1 MSRAEYLRWIL
12 VRIAVTMLAASI
24 LLYALTHVIPGDPI
38 RALFGFRPPPPEVLA
53 ELRGQYGL
61 DDPFYV
67 QYFKFLGNASR
78 LDFGFSTGGA
88 PVREIVVT
96 GLPISLRLV
105 GLAMLIQI
113 FIGIGL
119 GVIAALTR
127 SRVVRWLIGAATLV
141 LIAVPAMVIA
151 FGLQTYIGFD
161 LRILPISGIAQGW
174 TSYILPAVA
183 LAAGATAYTI
193 RLTASEVR
201 SMMSSPFVK
210 TAEGKGLSHRR
221 IVSVHVLR
229 PSLLPIVTLIAAT
242 AAQIIGSLII
252 VEVIFEIPGIGS
264 AVVDAIRAKDHNV
277 IVAIL
282 ALAVLFA
289 IAVTA
294 FVDLLHVVLDPRL
307 DEPTN
312 PSIG

>member
-1 MSRAEYLRWIL
+1 
-12 VRIAVTMLAASI
+12 MLMASF

-61 DDPFYV
+61 DDPFYI
-67 QYFKFLGNASR
+67 QYVKFLGNASR
-78 LDFGFSTGGA
+78 LDFGFSTRGET
-88 PVREIVVT
+88 VREIIVA

-105 GLAMLIQI
+105 GFAMLIQVVC
-113 FIGIGL
+113 GIGL
-119 GVIAALTR
+119 GLAAALTR

-141 LIAVPAMVIA
+141 LIAIPVMVIA
-151 FGLQTYIGFD
+151 FALQTYIGFD
-161 LRILPISGIAQGW
+161 FRLLPISGIAQGW
-174 TSYILPAVA
+174 TSYVLPAVA

-193 RLTASEVR
+193 RLTTAEVR
-201 SMMSSPFVK
+201 STMSSPFVK

-229 PSLLPIVTLIAAT
+229 PSLLPVITLIAAT
-242 AAQIIGSLII
+242 AAQIIGGLII

-282 ALAVLFA
+282 ALGVLFA
-289 IAVTA
+289 IALTA
-294 FVDLLHVVLDPRL
+294 VVDLLHVVLDPRL
-307 DEPTN
+307 DEPVN

>member
-1 MSRAEYLRWIL
+1 
-12 VRIAVTMLAASI
+12 MLAASF

-38 RALFGFRPPPPEVLA
+38 RALFGFRPPPPEVLV

-67 QYFKFLGNASR
+67 QYFKFLANASQ
-78 LDFGFSTGGA
+78 LDFGYSTRGA
-88 PVREIVVT
+88 TVREIVVT
-96 GLPISLRLV
+96 GLPISLRLA

-113 FIGIGL
+113 VFGIGL
-119 GVIAALTR
+119 GVVAALTR
-127 SRVVRWLIGAATLV
+127 SRVVRWFIGAATIV
-141 LIAVPAMVIA
+141 LIAIPAMVLA
-151 FGLQTYIGFD
+151 FGLQTYIGFN
-161 LRILPISGIAQGW
+161 LRLLPISGVAQGW
-174 TSYILPAVA
+174 TGYILPAVA

-193 RLTASEVR
+193 RLTTSEVR
-201 SMMSSPFVK
+201 STMSSPFVT
-210 TAEGKGLSHRR
+210 TAKGKGLSHRR

-229 PSLLPIVTLIAAT
+229 PSLLPIITLIAAT
-242 AAQIIGSLII
+242 AAQIIGGLII

-289 IAVTA
+289 IAATA
-294 FVDLLHVVLDPRL
+294 VVDLLHVVIDPRL
-307 DEPTN
+307 EEPTN
-312 PSIG
+312 VGPG